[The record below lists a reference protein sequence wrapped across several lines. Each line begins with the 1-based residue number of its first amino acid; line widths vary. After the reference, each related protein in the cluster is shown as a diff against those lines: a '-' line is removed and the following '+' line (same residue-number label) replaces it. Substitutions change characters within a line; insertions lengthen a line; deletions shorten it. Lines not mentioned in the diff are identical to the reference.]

1 MKRIHSLFGC
11 ALLAATAANAA
22 PQVDVIAS
30 GLVNPRGL
38 AFAPD
43 GKLYVA
49 EAGKGGNGTCIVA
62 GEGPSCYGQTG
73 AVARIDGT
81 GEKNIVR
88 VMRGLPSLAP
98 AGGFG
103 ATGPQGISFG
113 ASSTGKVALGL
124 GTNPAARDGVGERSA
139 LFGRVL
145 LVRPFG
151 IVQPTVVPV
160 KGKSAAVVL
169 QAAGDGA
176 GEKSY
181 ADIAGF
187 EAVNDPVPG
196 GVDSNPTGMLALGT
210 HDVVADAGGNTLLHV
225 DQDGVVSVLAEFAT
239 REVPAPPFLGL
250 PPGATIPMQAVP
262 TSVAEG
268 PDGWLYVGQLTG
280 FPFPVGEAKVYR
292 VPPQGGT
299 PEVFASG
306 FTNIIGLAFDAQQ
319 RLYVLQIGNG
329 LSAAEGPPL
338 ASPGRL
344 IRVNADGS
352 KTIIY
357 ENLYYPGGLAI
368 GPDGA
373 AYVTNNGIVPGP
385 VPGAFPE
392 GGQVLRIALD

>member
-1 MKRIHSLFGC
+1 MKRMHSMFGC
-11 ALLAATAANAA
+11 ALLAAAAVSSAQ
-22 PQVDVIAS
+22 QVQVIAS

-62 GEGPSCYGQTG
+62 GEGPACYGQTG
-73 AVARIDGT
+73 AVARIDGP
-81 GEKNIVR
+81 GEKGVVR
-88 VMRGLPSLAP
+88 VLRGLPSLAP
-98 AGGFG
+98 EGGFA

-113 ASSTGKVALGL
+113 ESMIGKVALGL
-124 GTNPAARDGVGERSA
+124 GTDPAARDGVGERSA

-151 IVQPTVVPV
+151 IVQPTGVPT
-160 KGKSAAVVL
+160 KGKGTDIVL
-169 QAAGDGA
+169 LAGGAGA
-176 GEKSY
+176 GEKAF

-187 EAVNDPVPG
+187 EAANDPVPG
-196 GVDSNPTGMLALGT
+196 GVDSNPTGMLSLGT
-210 HDVVADAGGNTLLHV
+210 HDIVADAGGNSLLHV
-225 DQDGVVSVLAEFAT
+225 AEDGAVNLLAVFET

-262 TSVAEG
+262 TSVVQG

-280 FPFPVGEAKVYR
+280 FPFPVDGANVYR

-299 PEVFASG
+299 PEVYASG

-329 LSAAEGPPL
+329 LAAPGGPPL

-344 IRVNADGS
+344 IRVNGDGS
-352 KTIIY
+352 RTIIH
-357 ENLYYPGGLAI
+357 ENLYYPGGVTI

-392 GGQVLRIALD
+392 GGQVLRISLD